1 MIHFFHLIIQRQQM
15 AYERVYD
22 VPLLDDIHN
31 YFPDIIYNSSRFTSV
46 PILLAY
52 IQERIRSRF
61 NLFDYGRRQY
71 AASIPQNTHIPY
83 THAQMHMPRTEFGME
98 FRTPER
104 PSGVNPS
111 INSTLFP
118 ILRSLAIPRV
128 VRHGPIFEDVIV
140 HASAEIIDGASTQ
153 TTLEQDLDIDCSIC
167 QDSMRQGE
175 LVRTLTV
182 CEHKFHTSCIDNW
195 LLNDSVIC
203 PVCRHDIREP
213 ARTRS
218 LVTSPVIG
226 PARGDFVGLAASL
239 DAAAEAAT
247 PPHSQV
253 QGVGVAGGP
262 RSSLRQRDSTLDTLL
277 SQELINTIFGGLGN

>member
-1 MIHFFHLIIQRQQM
+1 MIHFFHLIVQAM

-31 YFPDIIYNSSRFTSV
+31 YFPDIIYNSSRFISV

-71 AASIPQNTHIPY
+71 TASIPQNTHVRY
-83 THAQMHMPRTEFGME
+83 SDPRVPRHDDVE
-98 FRTPER
+98 FRTPDR
-104 PSGVNPS
+104 ATTVNAS

-118 ILRSLAIPRV
+118 ILRSLTIPRV

-140 HASAEIIDGASTQ
+140 HATAEIIDGASTQ
-153 TTLEQDLDIDCSIC
+153 TTLEQDLEIDCSIC

-213 ARTRS
+213 TRRA
-218 LVTSPVIG
+218 SPALR

-239 DAAAEAAT
+239 DAAAEQTAQA

-253 QGVGVAGGP
+253 QGVGVIGGP
-262 RSSLRQRDSTLDTLL
+262 RTSLRQRDNTLDTLL
-277 SQELINTIFGGLGN
+277 SQELINAIFGGLGN

>member
-1 MIHFFHLIIQRQQM
+1 M
-15 AYERVYD
+15 AYARVYE

-31 YFPDIIYNSSRFTSV
+31 YFPDILYNSSRFTSV

-52 IQERIRSRF
+52 VQEQVRSRF

-71 AASIPQNTHIPY
+71 GASIPQNTHVRY
-83 THAQMHMPRTEFGME
+83 SDLRRDEGME

-104 PSGVNPS
+104 PTVNPS

-203 PVCRHDIREP
+203 PVCRHDIRESS
-213 ARTRS
+213 RTARS
-218 LVTSPVIG
+218 LVASPALG

-239 DAAAEAAT
+239 DAAAQAAA
-247 PPHSQV
+247 PHSQV
-253 QGVGVAGGP
+253 QGVGVTGGP
-262 RSSLRQRDSTLDTLL
+262 RSSLRQRDSTLDALL